1 MKIGDFVVGDSFV
14 NATLYR
20 IRSIDEAT
28 GTAQLDIPKRDGSC
42 EDAGSSLLSG
52 LFPPNSKQ
60 REEYKD
66 ILKG

>member
-20 IRSIDEAT
+20 ITSID
-28 GTAQLDIPKRDGSC
+28 GDVVQLDIPKRDGSS
-42 EDAGSSLLSG
+42 EYGGQALLSSLSL
-52 LFPPNSKQ
+52 PNSKQ